1 MNVWAR
7 AVTLFHEIAAFD
19 ATLAAEQRQ
28 SERASEALAAWYVR
42 SEELIL
48 GALHGEIERHVAEL
62 DPIGLPIRVTPPSA
76 APRLGPSGVSLRFLS
91 VRLADEVVTAYAT
104 RQDAVSLTLHW
115 AWQLQSRSE
124 RFPRILSVPGI
135 RVRPGPEQEIV
146 LEAAVSGT
154 SKAQVA
160 LSDVAGEILS
170 MLAEAAASQRR
181 LPSGG
186 VRPGWA

>member
-1 MNVWAR
+1 MNAWAR

-19 ATLAAEQRQ
+19 KALAAQRCQ
-28 SERASEALAAWYVR
+28 CERAAEALAAWYMR

-48 GALHGEIERHVAEL
+48 HALHGEIERHVAEL
-62 DPIGLPIRVTPPSA
+62 GPVGLPIRVTSPSA
-76 APRLGPSGVSLRFLS
+76 PPGLGPSGVSLRFLS
-91 VRLADEVVTAYAT
+91 VGLADEVVTAYAT
-104 RQDAVSLTLHW
+104 RHGALSLTLHW

-146 LEAAVSGT
+146 LEAVVPGGCHAPM
-154 SKAQVA
+154 A
-160 LSDVAGEILS
+160 LSDVAGEMLS

-181 LPSGG
+181 LGTAREAG
-186 VRPGWA
+186 H